1 MVERMQKNKKDSES
15 VPLLEVKN
23 VTFKRD
29 GRYILKNVSFSLHK
43 GNIVAVMGPSGTGKT
58 TLLSLI
64 NALIK
69 PDSGKILFKGIDMH
83 ELSLKDLYKV
93 RSEIGHMFQNG
104 ALFSH
109 LSVFDNVAFPLRENT
124 NLTDDMIR
132 DLVTLKLEAVGLRGV
147 ATKMPEQL
155 SGGMARRVALARST
169 ALDPE
174 LMLYDEPF
182 TGQDPI
188 SSGVLTTSIMKMR
201 DILNLTSIIVTH
213 DLQAVTKVADVV
225 HIIGS
230 GEILASGSVAEIL
243 SSTDPAVVQFV
254 SGAADGVIPFHYPT
268 DKTLTQDLIYA

>member
-1 MVERMQKNKKDSES
+1 MVELMQKNKKDSGN
-15 VPLLEVKN
+15 VPLLEVKD
-23 VTFKRD
+23 VSFKRD
-29 GRYILKNVSFSLHK
+29 GRDILKNINLSLHK
-43 GNIVAVMGPSGTGKT
+43 GSIVAVMGPSGIGKT

-69 PDSGKILFKGIDMH
+69 PDSGEVLFNGINMH
-83 ELSLKDLYKV
+83 ELSWTELYKV
-93 RSEIGHMFQNG
+93 RAKIGHMFQNG

-124 NLTDDMIR
+124 NLPEDMIR
-132 DLVTLKLEAVGLRGV
+132 DLTTLKLEAVGLRGI
-147 ATKMPEQL
+147 AAKMPEQL

-225 HIIGS
+225 HIIGG
-230 GEILASGSVAEIL
+230 GEIIASGSVDDIL
-243 SSTDPAVVQFV
+243 SSSDPAVRQFV
-254 SGAADGVIPFHYPT
+254 SGTADGCIPFHYPT